1 MLIQNN
7 LERLEILDYLTVE
20 LLAKIIFVL
29 KCFWTTKVLFISY
42 YVLPGMSLNEFFNP
56 LASGLEIKLKC
67 TLNQHFG

>member
-29 KCFWTTKVLFISY
+29 KCFCTTKVLFISY
-42 YVLPGMSLNEFFNP
+42 YVLPGMSLNEF
-56 LASGLEIKLKC
+56 
-67 TLNQHFG
+67 